1 MQINYSLL
9 RRSSLLALMVSFFL
23 GIGLY
28 HLKHKVA
35 SIEKDL
41 RHTRSRIIEI
51 KESLHILRAEW
62 GFLNNPHRLQKLN
75 EQYLHLKPVN
85 AKQISSLEG
94 INDERMQGG
103 RK

>member
-1 MQINYSLL
+1 MTINYPLL
-9 RRSSLLALMVSFFL
+9 RRSSLFALMVSFVL

-35 SIEKDL
+35 TIEKEL
-41 RHTRSRIIEI
+41 RHTRNRILEI
-51 KESLHILRAEW
+51 RESLHILRAEW

-75 EQYLHLKPVN
+75 EQYLHLKPLQ

-94 INDERMQGG
+94 MNEERMQGS
-103 RK
+103 KK

>member
-1 MQINYSLL
+1 MQINYPLL
-9 RRSSLLALMVSFFL
+9 RRSSLFALIASFFL

-35 SIEKDL
+35 TVERDL
-41 RHTRSRIIEI
+41 RHTRTRIMEI
-51 KESLHILRAEW
+51 NESLHILRAEW

-94 INDERMQGG
+94 MNDERMKGS
-103 RK
+103 KK

>member
-1 MQINYSLL
+1 MQINYPLL
-9 RRSSLLALMVSFFL
+9 RRSSLFALMVSFLL

-35 SIEKDL
+35 TVEKDL
-41 RHTRSRIIEI
+41 RYTRSRILEI

-85 AKQISSLEG
+85 AKQISSLDG
-94 INDERMQGG
+94 MNDDRMQGG
-103 RK
+103 TK